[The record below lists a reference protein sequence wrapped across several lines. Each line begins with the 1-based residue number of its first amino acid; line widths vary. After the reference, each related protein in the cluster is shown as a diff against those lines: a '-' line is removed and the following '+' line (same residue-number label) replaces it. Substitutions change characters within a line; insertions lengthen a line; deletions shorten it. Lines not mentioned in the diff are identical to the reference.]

1 MLSKIYNLLN
11 YCYEDSMLE
20 QLPNIEFQLFIL
32 SVKSLVP
39 YENKIG
45 CGIDLIRYKSEVDT
59 FKYYKNGYDET
70 IEYYIQNQTSS
81 NINDL
86 LLEFKI
92 LPLIIANTT
101 FEAVL
106 EEALKLIS
114 FFTINSK
121 SILDAI
127 IFSSCVY
134 DYLTTE
140 EIVEMD
146 MDLLNENLK
155 ERIISFSIKD
165 FLKSVD
171 SKNIIDKSI
180 FINFEKERIKLLT
193 KPNFFT
199 EEIIL
204 KFKSLQ
210 HILNKKS
217 ALKIT
222 NKENTAVL
230 NNFASYLLKLRKGT
244 VNPEKLKL
252 NITNIPDLKEFLKS
266 STFTHP
272 LLGKCITIKRS
283 NTEIILKNKLGLLK
297 VKIWKFY
304 LYH

>member
-45 CGIDLIRYKSEVDT
+45 CAFDLVRYKREVDT
-59 FKYYKNGYDET
+59 FKYYKNGHDET
-70 IEYYIQNQTSS
+70 IEYYIKTQVSS
-81 NINDL
+81 NINDS
-86 LLEFKI
+86 LLEYKI
-92 LPLIIANTT
+92 LPLIASNTVYE
-101 FEAVL
+101 FVL
-106 EEALKLIS
+106 EETLKLIS
-114 FFTINSK
+114 FYTTNPK

-127 IFSSCVY
+127 ILSSCIY

-140 EIVEMD
+140 EIIEMD
-146 MDLLNENLK
+146 MDLLNTNLK
-155 ERIISFSIKD
+155 ERLISFSIKD
-165 FLKSVD
+165 FIKSID
-171 SKNIIDKSI
+171 LNNIMDKSH
-180 FINFEKERIKLLT
+180 FIDFEKERIKLLT
-193 KPNFFT
+193 KPSFFT

-204 KFKSLQ
+204 KYKSLQ
-210 HILNKKS
+210 HILNKS
-217 ALKIT
+217 SVTKIP
-222 NKENTAVL
+222 NKENSEVL

-266 STFTHP
+266 SSFIHP
-272 LLGKCITIKRS
+272 LLGKCITLKRS

-297 VKIWKFY
+297 VKI
-304 LYH
+304 